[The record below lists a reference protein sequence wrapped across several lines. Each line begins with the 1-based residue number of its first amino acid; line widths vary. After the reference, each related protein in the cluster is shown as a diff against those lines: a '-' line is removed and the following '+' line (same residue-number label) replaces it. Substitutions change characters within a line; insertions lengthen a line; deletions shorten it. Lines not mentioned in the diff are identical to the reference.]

1 MTNLKRAVAAVLLV
15 AAVGGS
21 SGVAWAVD
29 PNLAC
34 ACELNAVD
42 TAIVDGNFVGK
53 NASTAESNLRAK
65 LEAAAAKVGL
75 RKYDDAVD
83 KLHNISDTA
92 TALADASKHKL
103 EGVSR
108 INEAVV
114 TAISPRTYT

>member
-1 MTNLKRAVAAVLLV
+1 M
-15 AAVGGS
+15 GGS
-21 SGVAWAVD
+21 AGVALAVD

-75 RKYDDAVD
+75 RKFDDAVD
-83 KLHNISDTA
+83 KLQNISDTA
-92 TALADASKHKL
+92 TALADASKYKL